1 MIKTPHFTGRSA
13 RAARWVLLALS
24 VALSLRYL
32 VWRATRTL
40 NYDSDLSLFVSVLL
54 LGAECYGFISVLLFF
69 LQAADQ
75 STPDAAPMSGAPPTV
90 DVLIPIY
97 NEPVEILR
105 RTLIACRA
113 IDYPR
118 GKLTLY
124 VLDDGGRPEVAE
136 LAALYEAHY
145 IRREKREHAKAGNQ
159 NNALGYSHGELLLLL
174 DTDHM
179 PVSSF
184 LRETVGYFQQ
194 DPRLAFVQ
202 TPHHFY
208 NPDCYQRNLI
218 LDNEVTH
225 EQDLFFQLI
234 QSGRNSANATVFAGS
249 AAVFRR
255 SALEDIG
262 GFRVDCAIEDLHTGM
277 ELQSRGWNSLYL
289 RKNLSAGLSPE
300 DFSGYL
306 IQRMRWTRGGV
317 QLFFL
322 DNPFIKKGLGL
333 RQRLAYIASL
343 LYFFHAWA
351 RLIYL
356 LAPLSFLLL
365 NINPIVASPWVLLW
379 YFLPHYAAS
388 HFIFNRISREYRS
401 PFWSDVYETASVFAL
416 AGASLAAVF
425 RPEKVVFNVTPKG
438 LKDGPRSNLPHVHVL
453 PHIILLA
460 LLVAGIIKATYHFM
474 GRTMSLD
481 AYALSGIWTVFNFIL
496 VAAAIE
502 AARQLPR
509 RRTAPRLPRFLPVAV
524 YGGDVP
530 IHGRTLDLSETGAR
544 ASLPGRHRLPKHVVV
559 RIGEGRAAAIISA
572 EVRRSRWGKD
582 GATAVGLEFVA
593 ASRFEREQ
601 IVRLLF
607 CRPDSWEQ
615 VRRPDTHSAAAL
627 AHIASSA
634 LRKRLRRRGMAAN
647 AFAEL
652 LHRNGTLRVHLEELH
667 DDHAVASWEDGI
679 EPVGELI
686 LRLPH
691 RGRGRIDVRVEIA
704 GLAGGGA
711 DRHAFTLKFRG
722 PDRLRVRPVFEALE
736 SAS

>member
-1 MIKTPHFTGRSA
+1 MDLTRSKQKSSVIF
-13 RAARWVLLALS
+13 RWVLLALS
-24 VALSLRYL
+24 AALSLRYL
-32 VWRATRTL
+32 IWRATRTL

-54 LGAECYGFISVLLFF
+54 LAAEGYGFVSVLLFF
-69 LQAADQ
+69 LQVADQ
-75 STPDAAPMSGAPPTV
+75 SVPDAAPVEGELPTV
-90 DVLIPIY
+90 DVLVPIY
-97 NEPVEILR
+97 NEPIDILR

-113 IDYPR
+113 LDYPR
-118 GKLTLY
+118 SKLTLY

-136 LAALYEAHY
+136 LAALYEARY
-145 IRREKREHAKAGNQ
+145 IVREKREHAKAGNQ
-159 NNALGYSHGELLLLL
+159 NNALRNSHGELLLLL
-174 DTDHM
+174 DTDHI

-184 LRETVGYFQQ
+184 LRETVGYFQR

-255 SALEDIG
+255 TALEDIG

-277 ELQSRGWNSLYL
+277 ELQARGWRSIYL
-289 RKNLSAGLSPE
+289 RKTLSAGLSPE

-322 DNPFIKKGLGL
+322 DNPLIKKGLNL
-333 RQRLAYIASL
+333 RQRFAYLASL

-351 RLIYL
+351 RLVYL

-416 AGASLAAVF
+416 ACASLAAMF
-425 RPEKVVFNVTPKG
+425 RPETVVFNVTPKG
-438 LKDGPRSNLPHVHVL
+438 LKDGPRSNLPRVHVL
-453 PHIILLA
+453 PHIVLLA
-460 LLVAGIIKATYHFM
+460 LLVAGLVKATYHFA
-474 GRTMSLD
+474 GRTMALD

-496 VAAAIE
+496 VAAAVE

-509 RRTAPRLPRFLPVAV
+509 RRTATRLERDLPVAL
-524 YGGDVP
+524 YIGDEPVL
-530 IHGRTLDLSETGAR
+530 GRTLDLSETGSLI
-544 ASLPGRHRLPKHVVV
+544 SLPGRHRLPARVVV
-559 RIGEGRAAAIISA
+559 KIGEGRAAAILAA

-582 GATAVGLEFVA
+582 GATAVGLKFGP
-593 ASRFEREQ
+593 ASRFEREL

-607 CRPDSWEQ
+607 CRPDSWDL

-627 AHIASSA
+627 GHIASSA
-634 LRKRLRRRGMAAN
+634 LRKRLRRRGMAAD

-652 LHRNGTLRVHLEELH
+652 LHRGGTLRVHLEELQ

-679 EPVGELI
+679 EPVGDMT

-691 RGRGRIDVRVEIA
+691 SGRGRVDVRVEHA

-711 DRHAFTLKFRG
+711 GRHAFTLKFLNPVRV
-722 PDRLRVRPVFEALE
+722 RVRPVLEALGHV
-736 SAS
+736 A